1 MAYGLLANVPP
12 VLGIYT
18 SIFPVL
24 VYSILG
30 PSAHV
35 SKGIEHKLSFIR
47 SILNYIKIT
56 PVSNYD
62 I

>member
-1 MAYGLLANVPP
+1 MFIGMAYGLLANVPP

-30 PSAHV
+30 PSSHV
-35 SKGIEHKLSFIR
+35 SKGMDHDI
-47 SILNYIKIT
+47 IT
-56 PVSNYD
+56 KEEML
-62 I
+62 